1 MSWFDDI
8 FGKNPA
14 DAANQYIAQIPGQA
28 NQYLNPFFEAGKG
41 AIPSL
46 QDQYKQL
53 LSDPGGFMNKLAGSY
68 KESPGLQH
76 NIAQAMQAGGHAAAA
91 GGMAGSPQHEQQNM
105 EAATDISSKDYNQYM
120 QNMLGLYGQGLSGQQ
135 GMAGMGQQAG
145 NSMAN
150 MIAQA
155 LAQQGNYAFNGQNQK
170 NSNMMD
176 LLKMLGQGAGG
187 LMGMNPWGMFGN
199 I

>member
-14 DAANQYIAQIPGQA
+14 DAASAYTGQIPGA
-28 NQYLNPFFEAGKG
+28 VSPYLNPYFEAGKG

-46 QDQYKQL
+46 QEQYKQL

-145 NSMAN
+145 QSMADL
-150 MIAQA
+150 ISQA
-155 LAQQGNYAFNGQNQK
+155 LNQQGAYAYQGQAGRNQ
-170 NSNMMD
+170 NRSSIFSN
-176 LLKMLGQGAGG
+176 LLGAFGG
-187 LMGMNPWGMFGN
+187 LGGLF
-199 I
+199 